1 MQLGPFRAIAGVVP
15 EAPAPADKGRQAHLV
30 QYLFDSLQG
39 PSQPDR
45 PSSRPSP
52 APVLSKNGSQSCNK
66 GVSGEQQWLRL
77 RSLPLG
83 ARPLLL
89 RRTLLAFLG
98 FPLSPAC
105 LAAEINFFESH

>member
-1 MQLGPFRAIAGVVP
+1 
-15 EAPAPADKGRQAHLV
+15 
-30 QYLFDSLQG
+30 
-39 PSQPDR
+39 
-45 PSSRPSP
+45 
-52 APVLSKNGSQSCNK
+52 
-66 GVSGEQQWLRL
+66 LRL

-105 LAAEINFFESH
+105 LAAEISLSRIDCLCVWPDECTSFSDAAVSLLVTTLPRAAGQYLEPLACRRPFRPTFSAVSRNVAYACWCGPR